1 MQKRNK
7 IKLLILGFGV
17 ICAIGISPTYAFNAD
32 PETSKINRMNSTAL
46 DITMSSATENFI
58 PMRPLVPGDMVSR
71 TIALASIGRTE
82 TMYRMFYSF
91 DTGDADLCNDLDL
104 RVVAADSSE
113 KYKGKLKDFTTVSP
127 TVDPSFR
134 FLTGDLASRVYTYEV
149 TVPANLSPLLQSKT
163 CSFKLVTNAWQP
175 IFTNETE
182 GYTDIEMIANTIT
195 TGMVLPAAIDAP
207 NRIELF
213 ETETLNLEIP
223 TVVPIID
230 LDLIVLPT
238 PTLSPEP
245 TVIPSPMPF
254 PTPSPSISPT
264 PIEIPVASPTPSP
277 EF

>member
-91 DTGDADLCNDLDL
+91 DTGDADLCNELDL
-104 RVVAADSSE
+104 RVVAADNSV
-113 KYKGKLKDFTTVSP
+113 KYNGKLKDFTTISP
-127 TVDPSFR
+127 TLDISFR
-134 FLTGDLASRVYTYEV
+134 FLAGELTNHIYTYEV
-149 TVPANLSPLLQSKT
+149 TVPVNLNPVQLTKT
-163 CSFKLVTNAWQP
+163 CSFKLNTNAWQP
-175 IFTNETE
+175 VFANESE